1 MSVKPNHRTIIFP
14 LVPEQQGR
22 DLPGLE
28 QQREPPGDRLLRR
41 LRAHLVDDGRAE
53 EHAGAAQGTHLRPQ
67 VEQERELHSGEAC
80 LWHGIYNMNVYRM
93 LNVVK
98 GWVKKGAE
106 NLRKPPDT
114 NIF

>member
-1 MSVKPNHRTIIFP
+1 MCNSNIFP
-14 LVPEQQGR
+14 PVPEQQGR

-80 LWHGIYNMNVYRM
+80 L
-93 LNVVK
+93 
-98 GWVKKGAE
+98 
-106 NLRKPPDT
+106 LRCMEFIT
-114 NIF
+114 